1 MLQIIRAVLRDP
13 NDTTEMWLI
22 FANQTE
28 QDILLRQ
35 ELEGIPNDRF
45 HLWYVYLR
53 TLSIPYDIEDGVGI
67 R

>member
-13 NDTTEMWLI
+13 ADTTEMWLI

-35 ELEGIPNDRF
+35 ELEAIPNDRF
-45 HLWYVYLR
+45 HLW
-53 TLSIPYDIEDGVGI
+53 
-67 R
+67 